1 MSIGIDSVGIDR
13 MSASVSSLGA
23 NLEGFDPALA
33 AQFDASLQSARQ
45 NNMTAGPRYALND
58 SPWQPDQTK
67 TDAAPGVTTPPSD
80 APVAPPTNSQP
91 TNSQPT
97 NSQPPVNPYVR
108 GAQETEEAWQQRVT
122 DATNDAIHR
131 YRSDPKA
138 AAEDLR
144 KINGAIA
151 QSPGYVENY
160 PAHAQYVS
168 PDFFNNPTAYN
179 VREVSDPVSEIP
191 NVSDRIAHFTAANGS
206 PFRAIAA
213 DGKVYDISR
222 AEVSTD
228 GHWTTSLYQHND
240 QMIQYN
246 DQREKGPS
254 ADAFWA
260 AAGIGGVRQT
270 PGVGNW
276 GTGPSRASAR
286 AVGQNEHILIDAS
299 QGLQSRTP
307 GAGPFENI
315 QTGTRPHAA
324 TKYLWT
330 VDERGVNL
338 AREKTPFPTARGNIV
353 HTNLSERASIGGE
366 AWFGP
371 DNSVTINAGSGRFGD
386 GAGITQQQ
394 WDAAV
399 RLWETLGYK
408 VNPLPFGQR

>member
-80 APVAPPTNSQP
+80 APVAPP

-179 VREVSDPVSEIP
+179 VREVSDPVSEI
-191 NVSDRIAHFTAANGS
+191 
-206 PFRAIAA
+206 
-213 DGKVYDISR
+213 
-222 AEVSTD
+222 EVSTD

-260 AAGIGGVRQT
+260 AAGLGGVRQT

-371 DNSVTINAGSGRFGD
+371 DNSVAINAGSGRFGD

>member
-13 MSASVSSLGA
+13 MSAGVSSLGA
-23 NLEGFDPALA
+23 NLDGFDPALA
-33 AQFDASLQSARQ
+33 AQFEASLQSARQ
-45 NNMTAGPRYALND
+45 NNTTAGPRYADRSDGAVRADDNA
-58 SPWQPDQTK
+58 SPGANVNNTQ
-67 TDAAPGVTTPPSD
+67 
-80 APVAPPTNSQP
+80 
-91 TNSQPT
+91 
-97 NSQPPVNPYVR
+97 PVNPYVR
-108 GAQETEEAWQQRVT
+108 GAQETEGAWQQRLT
-122 DATNDAIHR
+122 DATNDAIRR
-131 YRSDPKA
+131 YQSDPKGA
-138 AAEDLR
+138 TDDFR
-144 KINGAIA
+144 KINSAIA
-151 QSPGYVENY
+151 QSPGYAESY

-191 NVSDRIAHFTAANGS
+191 NVSDRIAHFSAVNDS
-206 PFRAIAA
+206 PFVAIAA

-222 AEVSTD
+222 AGVKTD

-240 QMIQYN
+240 QMIRYG
-246 DQREKGPS
+246 DQQEKGPS
-254 ADAFWA
+254 PDAIWA
-260 AAGIGGVRQT
+260 AAGLGGVRQT

-276 GTGPSRASAR
+276 GTGPLRASAR
-286 AVGQNEHILIDAS
+286 AVGRNEHILIDAS
-299 QGLQSRTP
+299 HGLQSRTP

-315 QTGTRPHAA
+315 QTGTRPDAA

-338 AREKTPFPTARGNIV
+338 AREKTPFPTERGNIV
-353 HTNLSERASIGGE
+353 HTNLSEKASIGGE

-399 RLWETLGYK
+399 KLWEALGYK
-408 VNPLPFGQR
+408 VKPVPFGQR